1 MAQLSRPRPWVVGLA
16 TMLIGN
22 LLMIEAMMAG
32 CMARG
37 LHRALR
43 SMLLVPVYW
52 GLMSLAAYKALLQLL
67 RPSRRHYWELTT
79 HGLVSDHSVAMPT
92 QPHAVAEP
100 IALVGQQ

>member
-1 MAQLSRPRPWVVGLA
+1 
-16 TMLIGN
+16 MLIGN

-43 SMLLVPVYW
+43 SMLLVPFYW
-52 GLMSLAAYKALLQLL
+52 ALMSLAAYKALLQLL

-79 HGLVSDHSVAMPT
+79 HGLVTDHGVSMPM
-92 QPHAVAEP
+92 QPHAVTEHV
-100 IALVGQQ
+100 ALAGEK